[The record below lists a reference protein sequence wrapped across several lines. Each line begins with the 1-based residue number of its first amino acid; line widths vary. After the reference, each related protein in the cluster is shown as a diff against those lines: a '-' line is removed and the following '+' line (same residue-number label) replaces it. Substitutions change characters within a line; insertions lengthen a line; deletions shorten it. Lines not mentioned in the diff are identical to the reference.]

1 MKIEN
6 DIALVYNLYVDDLF
20 TYGTYL
26 GFNGEV
32 VKDAIH
38 DIFVK
43 ITIDRDIL
51 NDVSNIKFYLLR
63 SLKIG

>member
-1 MKIEN
+1 VKIEK

-26 GFNGEV
+26 GFDGEV

-38 DIFVK
+38 DIFFK
-43 ITIDRDIL
+43 LSTDKNRL
-51 NDVSNIKFYLLR
+51 NNVSNIILPE
-63 SLKIG
+63 ICTTN